1 MKGLH
6 KRGRAVLAALLL
18 AALAA
23 GSVPAAPAA
32 VAPEGGGSLVAWLDG
47 WLARLVPGWAV
58 AGSESEEPPP
68 DSGSIAFD
76 DPASID
82 TCDPTI
88 PSTCTEGDGLPD
100 FDPDG

>member
-18 AALAA
+18 ATLAA

-32 VAPEGGGSLVAWLDG
+32 VAPEGDGSLVAWLDG
-47 WLARLVPGWAV
+47 WLARLLPGWAV

-68 DSGSIAFD
+68 GSEGIAFD
-76 DPASID
+76 DPASIE
-82 TCDPTI
+82 TCDPTM
-88 PSTCTEGDGLPD
+88 PETCDEGEGLPD
-100 FDPDG
+100 LDPDG